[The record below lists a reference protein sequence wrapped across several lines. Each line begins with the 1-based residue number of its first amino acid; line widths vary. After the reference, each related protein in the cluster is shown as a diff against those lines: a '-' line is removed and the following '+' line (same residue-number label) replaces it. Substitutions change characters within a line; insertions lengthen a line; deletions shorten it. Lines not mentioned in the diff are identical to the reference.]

1 MFVGHYA
8 VGFLLKKKYNEIP
21 LWVFFIAVQF
31 VDILAFTLVL
41 LGVEKMSYNPTSN
54 PFLRTSIDYV
64 PFTHSLSSS
73 LVIAFI
79 VLLVIWKL
87 KSKTWGI
94 ALSIGVISHWFI
106 DFIAHT
112 PDMPLLFNSY
122 KVGLGLWN
130 YQWIAFLL
138 EIVFFIGTGYYL
150 YRNAEHIKRPIILIS
165 IIVLSYFPAMFAPE
179 RETPVAVFSIV
190 NLSLYFIFAALAWW
204 TEKKQ
209 NNKS

>member
-1 MFVGHYA
+1 MGRKGIYVVFSVFIGSVPEPHNLI
-8 VGFLLKKKYNEIP
+8 LLP
-21 LWVFFIAVQF
+21 VALVH
-31 VDILAFTLVL
+31 LVL
-41 LGVEKMSYNPTSN
+41 LGVEKMSYNPTAN

-79 VLLVIWKL
+79 VFLVIWKL

-130 YQWIAFLL
+130 YPWIAFFL
-138 EIVFFIGTGYYL
+138 EIGFFLGAGYYL
-150 YRNAEHIKRPIILIS
+150 YKDAENLKRPIILIALLV
-165 IIVLSYFPAMFAPE
+165 ILYTPTMFAPE
-179 RETPVAVFSIV
+179 EEMPVAVFSIV
-190 NLSLYFIFAALAWW
+190 SLSLYFIFAALAWW
-204 TEKKQ
+204 TKSKQ
-209 NNKS
+209 N

>member
-8 VGFLLKKKYNEIP
+8 VGFLLKKKFNEIP

-31 VDILAFTLVL
+31 VDILAFSLVL
-41 LGVEKMSYNPTSN
+41 LGVEKMSYNPTAN

-73 LVIAFI
+73 LIIAFI
-79 VLLVIWKL
+79 IFLVIWKF

-94 ALSIGVISHWFI
+94 ALSIGVVSHWFI

-130 YQWIAFLL
+130 YPWIAFFL
-138 EIVFFIGTGYYL
+138 EIGFFLGAGYYL
-150 YRNAEHIKRPIILIS
+150 YKDAENLKRPIILIALL
-165 IIVLSYFPAMFAPE
+165 VLLYTPTMFAPE
-179 RETPVAVFSIV
+179 GEMPVAVFSIFS
-190 NLSLYFIFAALAWW
+190 LSLYFIFAAFAWW
-204 TEKKQ
+204 TEIKQ
-209 NNKS
+209 N